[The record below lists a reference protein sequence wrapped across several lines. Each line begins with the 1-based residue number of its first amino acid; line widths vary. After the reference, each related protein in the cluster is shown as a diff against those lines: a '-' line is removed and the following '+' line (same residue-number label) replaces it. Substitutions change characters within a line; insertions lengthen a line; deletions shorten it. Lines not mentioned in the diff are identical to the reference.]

1 VRRNLIGRIR
11 VVGEKVI
18 LKRASEVNET
28 LLILNIVVN
37 CCNTRLSVRTQHSIL
52 LLLQVLLQL
61 QIVEGIR

>member
-1 VRRNLIGRIR
+1 MMMVMVRRNLIGRIR

-37 CCNTRLSVRTQHSIL
+37 CCNTRLSVRT
-52 LLLQVLLQL
+52 
-61 QIVEGIR
+61 

>member
-1 VRRNLIGRIR
+1 MRRNLIGRIR

-37 CCNTRLSVRTQHSIL
+37 CCNTRLSVRTQHSVL

>member
-37 CCNTRLSVRTQHSIL
+37 CCNTRLSVRTQHSVL